1 MTPTEILHIKQ
12 DIRDLQKKL
21 DAILDRLEQVEAN
34 TVPSTVPVD
43 TSKDCTC
50 KGEGPCE
57 C

>member
-1 MTPTEILHIKQ
+1 LTPTEILHIKQ

-21 DAILDRLEQVEAN
+21 DSILDRLEQVEAN
-34 TVPSTVPVD
+34 TVPVD